1 MILATDMAEHKSHV
15 DMIKFKVENKH
26 ITKEKGNG
34 HEIIELG
41 NENDK
46 FNSQQQLLDF
56 LMHSCD
62 LSTPTR
68 KFDTLKKWTYLLF
81 EEFF

>member
-15 DMIKFKVENKH
+15 DMIKFNAENKH

-34 HEIIELG
+34 HEIIELC

-46 FNSQQQLLDF
+46 FNSQ
-56 LMHSCD
+56 
-62 LSTPTR
+62 
-68 KFDTLKKWTYLLF
+68 
-81 EEFF
+81 